1 MIMRCRWFSMVFV
14 LWFWFGVAV
23 SLVALSGLAGVLTS
37 VTDFSGFA
45 WERSVESGLRPLRGG
60 LYSRCSWTLR
70 CPPLRVTIPVVF
82 GHSGDLRAPLAAFAH
97 GSESRGGRPPP
108 ASSPLLLR
116 TVGHS
121 LTATRPGGL
130 WPWRCAPALQRSLS
144 TPLFVREW

>member
-1 MIMRCRWFSMVFV
+1 MTIRFRWFSMVFV
-14 LWFWFGVAV
+14 LLVSFGCCCYFVWV
-23 SLVALSGLAGVLTS
+23 KTFPGST
-37 VTDFSGFA
+37 
-45 WERSVESGLRPLRGG
+45 WERGVDSGLRPLRGG
-60 LYSRCSWTLR
+60 LYSLRSWTLR
-70 CPPLRVTIPVVF
+70 CPPLRVTIPVAF
-82 GHSGDLRAPLAAFAH
+82 GHSGALRAPLAAFAH